1 MEIKDLQARQ
11 GDVDIIADVVDKE
24 EVREFEKFGKT
35 GRVCNAKIKDE
46 TGEVKLTLWNDDI
59 DKVNVGDRV
68 HVEKGYVG
76 EWQGEL
82 QLTTGKFGTLSV
94 VSKEQSSTST
104 GTTDE
109 GERVLTEDEKT
120 EEEVLE
126 EKPKEPSAEESVT
139 EDEVKINEEK
149 IE

>member
-1 MEIKDLQARQ
+1 MALKDLQARQ
-11 GDVDIIADVVDKE
+11 GDVDIIADVIEKG

-46 TGEVKLTLWNDDI
+46 SGEMSLTLWNEDI
-59 DKVNVGDRV
+59 DKVDVGDRI
-68 HVEKGYVG
+68 HIEKGYVG

-94 VSKEQSSTST
+94 VSKAQSSTST
-104 GTTDE
+104 ETTDE
-109 GERVLTEDEKT
+109 GEHILTEDEKT
-120 EEEVLE
+120 EEETLE
-126 EKPKEPSAEESVT
+126 EKPKEPSPEESAT
-139 EDEVKINEEK
+139 EDELQINEEK

>member
-1 MEIKDLQARQ
+1 MAIKDLEARQ
-11 GDVDIIADVVDKE
+11 GDIDIIADVVDKE

-59 DKVNVGDRV
+59 DKINVGDRV
-68 HVEKGYVG
+68 HIEKGYVG

-82 QLTTGKFGTLSV
+82 QLSTGKFGTLTV
-94 VSKEQSSTST
+94 VSKEQSSTAT
-104 GTTDE
+104 ETTDE
-109 GERVLTEDEKT
+109 GEHILTEDEKT

-126 EKPKEPSAEESVT
+126 EKPKEPSVEESAT
-139 EDEVKINEEK
+139 EDEVQINEEK